1 MADCK
6 NTRNYYTLD
15 GIPLH
20 DPLGRWTL
28 AEGSQIRSV
37 PARRNT
43 EHSIPGVDGVI
54 TNLSPTYEPGAI
66 SFGIHILKGRSHDEA
81 MEVLDFWNGVLG
93 QRNRLIPLDH
103 TYNGTTK
110 RAEIQIVAS
119 TETSQTFMRA
129 LTIEVVAS
137 IPGVFWRDISP
148 SISRFDANGVS
159 RLDNFSGGTGPIND
173 PIIKLVGPFTSVRLT
188 TSADPNNILLVDQA
202 ASASQE
208 IVVDASAWRARIR
221 DKSSSFVA
229 SAGSRVAA
237 ISSHGTG
244 TMFHLEPTFNYASLG
259 KEYTITAS
267 MSGSTSATYGEI
279 YATRSYL

>member
-6 NTRNYYTLD
+6 NSRNYYTLD
-15 GIPLH
+15 GIPLN

-43 EHSIPGVDGVI
+43 EHVIPGVDGSI
-54 TNLSPTYEPGAI
+54 TNLTPTYEPGAI
-66 SFGIHILKGRSHDEA
+66 SFGIHILKGGSHDEA

-103 TYNGTTK
+103 TYNGSTK
-110 RAEIQIVAS
+110 RADIQIVAS

-129 LTIEVVAS
+129 LTIEVIAT

-148 SISRFDANGVS
+148 SVSRFEPNGVS

-173 PIIKLVGPFTSVRLT
+173 PIIKFVGPFTSARLT
-188 TSADPNNILLVDQA
+188 TSADPNNILIINLA
-202 ASASQE
+202 ASETQE
-208 IVVDASAWRARIR
+208 IVVDTKGWKARLR
-221 DKSSSFVA
+221 DKSSSFVV
-229 SAGSRVAA
+229 SAGVRVGAV
-237 ISSHGTG
+237 SSHGTG
-244 TMFHLEPTFNYASLG
+244 TMFRLDPTFNYTSLG
-259 KEYTITAS
+259 KEYTVTAS
-267 MSGSTSATYGEI
+267 MPGSTSATYGEI